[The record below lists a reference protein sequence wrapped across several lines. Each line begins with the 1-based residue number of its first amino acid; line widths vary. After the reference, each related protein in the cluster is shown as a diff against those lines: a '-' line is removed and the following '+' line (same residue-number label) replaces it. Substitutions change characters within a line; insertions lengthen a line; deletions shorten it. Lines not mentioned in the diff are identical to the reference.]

1 METTET
7 QEQDIELDIDE
18 QNFINAFWSLAERN
32 HEAMRANKFW
42 DGRDAILKAAE
53 AAGGDPLKEVAWNM
67 MKSQIRELIISE
79 VSEACEGD
87 RKDLM
92 DDKIPQF
99 TMEEAEIADVIIR
112 IFDYAAG
119 CDLRVAEAVVWKMRH
134 NLTRPPMHGKKF

>member
-1 METTET
+1 
-7 QEQDIELDIDE
+7 
-18 QNFINAFWSLAERN
+18 
-32 HEAMRANKFW
+32 
-42 DGRDAILKAAE
+42 
-53 AAGGDPLKEVAWNM
+53 

-87 RKDLM
+87 RKDLR

-119 CDLRVAEAVVWKMRH
+119 CDLRVAEAIVHKMRY
-134 NLTRPPMHGKKF
+134 NLKRPYKHGKSF